1 MANETSNQTAANET
15 AEPEGN
21 LTAIIDT
28 VEESGLLDAMMD
40 EPLLMALAALV
51 LGMAGYIAY
60 TVPAVKAMVFKYLK
74 NNEAELM
81 ELLDKNLT
89 KAQMKAYEKL
99 DEQAQ
104 LHVKDSLVKN
114 VLLTAWDEKDDELA
128 GLVKSKVKA
137 ALDEQKYWTSKDTKS
152 DYVRESEKLNMNVIK
167 SLSVFWLAI
176 SLLKTYCGKKFL
188 YLFGM
193 LTLEQ
198 SYCDKEIQSFVTYIQ
213 NSER

>member
-28 VEESGLLDAMMD
+28 VEESGLLDAMME

-137 ALDEQKYWTSKDTKS
+137 ALDEQK
-152 DYVRESEKLNMNVIK
+152 
-167 SLSVFWLAI
+167 
-176 SLLKTYCGKKFL
+176 
-188 YLFGM
+188 
-193 LTLEQ
+193 
-198 SYCDKEIQSFVTYIQ
+198 
-213 NSER
+213 

>member
-21 LTAIIDT
+21 LTAIFDT

-137 ALDEQKYWTSKDTKS
+137 ALDEQK
-152 DYVRESEKLNMNVIK
+152 
-167 SLSVFWLAI
+167 
-176 SLLKTYCGKKFL
+176 
-188 YLFGM
+188 
-193 LTLEQ
+193 
-198 SYCDKEIQSFVTYIQ
+198 
-213 NSER
+213 

>member
-137 ALDEQKYWTSKDTKS
+137 ALDEQK
-152 DYVRESEKLNMNVIK
+152 
-167 SLSVFWLAI
+167 
-176 SLLKTYCGKKFL
+176 
-188 YLFGM
+188 
-193 LTLEQ
+193 
-198 SYCDKEIQSFVTYIQ
+198 
-213 NSER
+213 

>member
-1 MANETSNQTAANET
+1 MANETTNQTAENNT
-15 AEPEGN
+15 AEGN

-28 VEESGLLDAMMD
+28 VEESGLLDTIMD
-40 EPLLMALAALV
+40 EPLLMALVALV
-51 LGMAGYIAY
+51 LGLGAYVAY
-60 TVPAVKAMVFKYLK
+60 TVPAVKALVFKYLK

-114 VLLTAWDEKDDELA
+114 VLMTAWDEKDDELA

-137 ALDEQKYWTSKDTKS
+137 ALDEQK
-152 DYVRESEKLNMNVIK
+152 
-167 SLSVFWLAI
+167 
-176 SLLKTYCGKKFL
+176 
-188 YLFGM
+188 
-193 LTLEQ
+193 
-198 SYCDKEIQSFVTYIQ
+198 
-213 NSER
+213 